1 MKSKKYDSVLIDH
14 LQKAYS
20 IAPKKY
26 KKKLGTL
33 IMLYTYPSL
42 NKRLKTR
49 IIFYYIFKV
58 IGFICLSALVGF
70 ILMLFL
76 GLAVL

>member
-1 MKSKKYDSVLIDH
+1 MKSKKYDSMLIDY

-20 IAPKKY
+20 IAPKMY
-26 KKKLGTL
+26 KKKLGSI

-42 NKRLKTR
+42 SKRLKAR
-49 IIFYYIFKV
+49 IILYYIFKAL
-58 IGFICLSALVGF
+58 GFICLSALIGF
-70 ILMLFL
+70 VLMLLL